1 MRMPAIML
9 RLIALLP
16 SLLFLAAC
24 GNQQKSDES
33 GKAAASRQT
42 QVEAATKAGIL
53 RLGNGSEPQELDP
66 HIVTGVPEHHIIM
79 ALLEGLVTYDPKD
92 LHPLPGMAEKWEVS
106 EDGKVYTFHI
116 RANAKWSNNDPVTA
130 QDFVGSFRRILT
142 PSLASEYS
150 YMLYPLEKGEA
161 FNKGEIKDFNQV
173 GAKAI
178 DARTLQITLHSPTP
192 YFLSLICHPS
202 WFAVHLPT
210 VEKHGPVFER
220 GNRWT
225 RPENFVGNGPFKL
238 KSWELNKV
246 IEVEKNET
254 YWNAA
259 QVKLQGI
266 QFLPIESEDT
276 EERTF
281 RAGQLHVI
289 NQLSG
294 PKIDAYRAQSP
305 ELLRVDPYL
314 GTYFYMLNVTNAPLK
329 DKRVRRALAM
339 SIDRGSLVTN
349 VLRGG
354 QLPAYAFTPPGTAGY
369 TATAAVPYD
378 IEGARRLLAEAGF
391 PGGKGMVPVE
401 ILYNTLEMHKTI
413 AETIQQ
419 MWKKNLGIEVKLRNE
434 EWKVYLDS
442 KRTRQFEVARYG
454 WIGDYVD
461 PNTFLDMWV
470 TNGGNN
476 DTGWS
481 NAEYDR
487 LIREAGRTGDNTK
500 RFEFFRQAEAI
511 LLDECPIIPI
521 YFYTHP
527 FLISPKVKGWDPTIL
542 NIHPF
547 QYVTLE

>member
-1 MRMPAIML
+1 MRTVTIPRTFL
-9 RLIALLP
+9 RAALLP
-16 SLLFLAAC
+16 ALLLLAGC
-24 GNQQKSDES
+24 GN
-33 GKAAASRQT
+33 RQT
-42 QVEAATKAGIL
+42 QVQVADQGQIL

-79 ALLEGLVTYDPKD
+79 ALLEGLVTQDPKD
-92 LHPLPGMAEKWEVS
+92 LHPLPGMAEKWEIS
-106 EDGKVYTFHI
+106 TDGRVYTFHL
-116 RANAKWSNNDPVTA
+116 RANARWSNGDPVTA

-142 PSLASEYS
+142 PALASEYS

-161 FNKGEIKDFNQV
+161 FNKGELKDFGQV

-178 DARTLQITLHSPTP
+178 DSKTLQITLHSPTP
-192 YFLSLICHPS
+192 YFLPLLCHPA
-202 WFAVHLPT
+202 WFPVHLAT

-220 GNRWT
+220 GSRWT
-225 RPENFVGNGPFKL
+225 RPENFVGNGPFRL

-254 YWNAA
+254 YWNAS
-259 QVKLQGI
+259 QVKLRGI

-276 EERTF
+276 EERAF
-281 RAGQLHVI
+281 RSGQLHVI

-294 PKIDAYRAQSP
+294 PKIDSYRAQSP
-305 ELLRVDPYL
+305 ELLRIDPYL

-339 SIDRGSLVTN
+339 AIDRGSLVTN

-369 TATAAVPYD
+369 TATASIPYD
-378 IEGARRLLAEAGF
+378 LAAARKLLADAGY
-391 PGGKGMVPVE
+391 PGGRGLAPVE

-419 MWKKNLGIEVKLRNE
+419 MWKVNLGIEVRLRNE

-442 KRTRQFEVARYG
+442 KRQRQFEVARYG

-470 TNGGNN
+470 TDGGNN

-481 NAEYDR
+481 NPEYDR
-487 LIREAGRTGDNTK
+487 LIREAGRTGDNAK

-527 FLISPKVKGWDPTIL
+527 FLISKSVKGWYPTIL
-542 NIHPF
+542 NVHPY
-547 QYVTLE
+547 QYVSLE